1 MRGFRF
7 QWSQALQAQVQNA
20 PKSNAESLNNSNT
33 IDELT
38 IWKRKSV
45 IGPLTWVQIK
55 KKKKAI
61 HQVTGG
67 SSDHIL
73 RDEFRLIN

>member
-1 MRGFRF
+1 MVTG
-7 QWSQALQAQVQNA
+7 LQAQVQNA
-20 PKSNAESLNNSNT
+20 PKSNAELLNNSNT

-38 IWKRKSV
+38 NWKRKSV
-45 IGPLTWVQIK
+45 IGPLTRVQIEK
-55 KKKKAI
+55 KEVI
-61 HQVTGG
+61 HQVTGV